1 MNWFSNFYGR
11 VQNPLPIA
19 RDPFD
24 NAVIKAA
31 VANLGKEFWFRT
43 KRAERIM
50 CGLKQKAATSV
61 QAVPTL
67 PKPTPPPK
75 LPKPAP
81 TPNPN
86 SYGAMRKKMLEEL

>member
-11 VQNPLPIA
+11 VQDPLPVA

-31 VANLGKEFWFRT
+31 VASLGKEFWFRT
-43 KRAERIM
+43 KRAGRIM
-50 CGLKQKAATSV
+50 CGLKQKAAASAKTESK
-61 QAVPTL
+61 P
-67 PKPTPPPK
+67 PKPK
-75 LPKPAP
+75 S

-86 SYGAMRKKMLEEL
+86 SYGAMRKKMLSEL

>member
-11 VQNPLPIA
+11 VQNPLPVA

-31 VANLGKEFWFRT
+31 VASLGKGFWFKT
-43 KRAERIM
+43 KRAGRIA
-50 CGLKQKAATSV
+50 CGLKQKAAASV
-61 QAVPTL
+61 KAEPVKL
-67 PKPTPPPK
+67 PAPTPK
-75 LPKPAP
+75 P

-86 SYGAMRKKMLEEL
+86 SYGAMRKKMLSEL